1 MEELEERIQAVLRDP
16 QQMQEIF
23 SIARSLGLELPPQ
36 DGAPGDTS
44 PERTPAQ
51 PPEPGE
57 AGKPPVPPGLGGAI
71 TQPVAE
77 LLTQAGKLEK
87 KQENLLNA
95 LKPFLKPGRR
105 EKIERAMQAAR
116 LSHLAGY
123 ALRSRRDQHQT

>member
-16 QQMQEIF
+16 QQMQQIF
-23 SIARSLGLELPPQ
+23 SIAQSLGLELPPQ
-36 DGAPGDTS
+36 DSAHETAP
-44 PERTPAQ
+44 EQ
-51 PPEPGE
+51 PNAPHSEPGE
-57 AGKPPVPPGLGGAI
+57 AGKPPVPPGLGSAI

-105 EKIERAMQAAR
+105 EKIDRAMQAAR

>member
-1 MEELEERIQAVLRDP
+1 MEGLEERIQAVLRDP

-23 SIARSLGLELPPQ
+23 SIAKSMGLELP
-36 DGAPGDTS
+36 APEND
-44 PERTPAQ
+44 PERPETDGGETPPVQ
-51 PPEPGE
+51 PE
-57 AGKPPVPPGLGGAI
+57 AGSVLA
-71 TQPVAE
+71 QPVAE

-105 EKIERAMQAAR
+105 EKIDRAMQAAR

-123 ALRSRRDQHQT
+123 ALRSRGDKRQT

>member
-1 MEELEERIQAVLRDP
+1 MEGLEERIQAVLRDP
-16 QQMQEIF
+16 QQMQQIF
-23 SIARSLGLELPPQ
+23 SIATSLGLELPPQ
-36 DGAPGDTS
+36 DGAPEAAS
-44 PERTPAQ
+44 EQPNVPAS
-51 PPEPGE
+51 EPRAE
-57 AGKPPVPPGLGGAI
+57 DKPPIQPGLGSAI

-105 EKIERAMQAAR
+105 EKIDRAMQAAR

-123 ALRSRRDQHQT
+123 ALRSRRDQHQI